1 MTSLK
6 LSHISA
12 GFIAVLVGYSS
23 SVAIIFQ
30 AAESLGAS
38 QAQLNSWM
46 LALGLGMGI
55 TSIVLSWVYKM
66 PVITAWSTPG
76 AALLVTSLVGV
87 EMQQAIGSF
96 IVCGLLILICGLGGW
111 FDKIQQLI
119 PASIASAML
128 AGILFQ
134 FGIGI
139 FNALQQEVFLVAMMG
154 ISYLLGKPLL
164 KNFNIPFVLVL
175 GIFICVQQDLFI
187 EQSIKLSFAVPVW
200 VVPSFSMATIISVA
214 IPLFVVTMTSQNIP
228 GAATIKAAG
237 YQPPSSQALCVTG
250 LCTVLMAPMGGFSY
264 NLAAITAAICCSEEV
279 DNNKKTRYIAGIC
292 TGIFYIIIGLFGA
305 TVVSLFL
312 IAPKALIVTIAGLA
326 LLHTLAN
333 SLSVALQ
340 KTTEREAALVTLL
353 VTVSGI
359 NFFAIGAAFWGLL
372 FGMLFLWLSR
382 IFNRKL
388 AIAMDKI

>member
-1 MTSLK
+1 M
-6 LSHISA
+6 
-12 GFIAVLVGYSS
+12 AVLVGYTS

-30 AAESLGAS
+30 AAESLGAN

-46 LALGLGMGI
+46 LALGVGMGA
-55 TSIVLSWVYKM
+55 TSILLSSLYRI

-76 AALLVTSLVGV
+76 AALLVTSLAGV
-87 EMQQAIGSF
+87 DMQQAIGSF
-96 IVCGLLILICGLGGW
+96 IVCGLLIFICGLSGW

-119 PASIASAML
+119 PPSIASAML

-134 FGIGI
+134 FGVGI
-139 FNALQQEVFLVAMMG
+139 FHSLQQEVFLVSVMG
-154 ISYLLGKPLL
+154 IIYLLGKPLL

-175 GIFICVQQDLFI
+175 GILTSAQQGLFI
-187 EQSIKLSFAVPVW
+187 EQSIDLSFAVPVW
-200 VVPSFSMATIISVA
+200 VAPSFSVSTIVSVA

-237 YQPPSSQALCVTG
+237 YQPPTSQALCVTG
-250 LCTVLMAPMGGFSY
+250 LCTMLLAPLGGFSY

-279 DNNKKTRYIAGIC
+279 DANKKTRYIAGIC

-312 IAPKALIVTIAGLA
+312 IAPKALVVAIAGLA
-326 LLHTLAN
+326 LLNTLAN
-333 SLSVALQ
+333 SLNIALQ
-340 KTTEREAALVTLL
+340 KSTEREAALVTLL

-382 IFNRKL
+382 ALSNKL
-388 AIAMDKI
+388 SVASNKI